1 MTLYAVKTGTDQA
14 LIDLVDI
21 TPQPASNGVEYT
33 VRDAAI
39 DGSVSEQGKF
49 IELRWSSLASIT
61 EYTTMLAQFG
71 LTSVN
76 TAEVTILVPS
86 ELYGFVRYNGLAVKP
101 EKGRDIQRRDYFL
114 RGIVLVVKN
123 LTTAA

>member
-21 TPQPASNGVEYT
+21 TPQPSSNGVEYT
-33 VRDAAI
+33 VRDDAI
-39 DGSVSEQGKF
+39 DGTVSEQGKF

-76 TAEVTILVPS
+76 TAEVTILAPS
-86 ELYGFVRYNGLAVKP
+86 ELYAFTRYNGLAVRP
-101 EKGRDIQRRDYFL
+101 EKGRNIQRRDYFL
-114 RGIVLVVKN
+114 RGVVLIVKN
-123 LTTAA
+123 LTAAA